1 MSEPVTLWQIFYM
14 YRHELGFSFIAALV
28 AVFRHWQMRHPFRD
42 IVTSGILCASFAFG
56 ITTALEFFGL
66 DGNKWGYLAS
76 VFLGYVGVESML
88 DALSEKLPF
97 LGRTARGKEEAAAE
111 AAAVAPLAPVTTKE
125 DQTNGKI

>member
-1 MSEPVTLWQIFYM
+1 MSEPTTLWQVFYA

-42 IVTSGILCASFAFG
+42 IVTSGILCAAFAFG
-56 ITTALEFFGL
+56 ITTGLEFFGL

-97 LGRTARGKEEAAAE
+97 LGRTARPKEDPTPAA
-111 AAAVAPLAPVTTKE
+111 PAPVPAAPAKPE
-125 DQTNGKI
+125 DPTNGKI